1 MGAAASVD
9 ASAGV
14 ALEAAKAALGDKF
27 DEAKWNEAA
36 TDGKVSKEVWEK
48 WVADETVAAN
58 AEAAA
63 GEIVAAVDTSD
74 DKQISKEECAAAG
87 HSAEKVEEV
96 FANVDADKDGQLTK
110 EELAEA
116 IAKDT
121 KDAAKTTAA
130 TAQVAALDTDG
141 DKTKVSKE
149 ELAVAV
155 GSPEVAE
162 AVIKAADTD
171 KDGALSIEEVAAA
184 CPQVEATA
192 NEAIVADA
200 AKVVEATA

>member
-1 MGAAASVD
+1 MGRWFGFNHCP
-9 ASAGV
+9 AG
-14 ALEAAKAALGDKF
+14 AL
-27 DEAKWNEAA
+27 
-36 TDGKVSKEVWEK
+36 TPTCPPVHPP
-48 WVADETVAAN
+48 
-58 AEAAA
+58 
-63 GEIVAAVDTSD
+63 SD

-141 DKTKVSKE
+141 DKTKVTRQTSCYSVTQ
-149 ELAVAV
+149 L
-155 GSPEVAE
+155 
-162 AVIKAADTD
+162 
-171 KDGALSIEEVAAA
+171 LSFHSGF
-184 CPQVEATA
+184 CLCH
-192 NEAIVADA
+192 
-200 AKVVEATA
+200 